1 MVEMGQMGS
10 TGVLPSRATRARTQ
24 PSTEEERVLIDRVK
38 AGEYE
43 AFEAIFRRY
52 VAQVHRQVFKLI
64 GNEAETEEVV
74 QEVFLAVHQKIRT
87 FRGDSA
93 FSTWLYRLTMNVGLT
108 RLRKRKRNREVY
120 LDDYLPRF
128 QEDGHHQVRPV
139 VNWGD
144 ELDLRLE
151 KEELQ
156 RLIREALDQL
166 PPVDKAVIV
175 MSDLEGLSNREIGEG
190 LGLSIPAVKSRLHRA
205 RLFLRGRLAA
215 SLGYSPS

>member
-1 MVEMGQMGS
+1 MGQRES
-10 TGVLPSRATRARTQ
+10 TGVLASRATRATTQ

-52 VAQVHRQVFKLI
+52 VAQ
-64 GNEAETEEVV
+64 
-74 QEVFLAVHQKIRT
+74 VHQKIRT

>member
-1 MVEMGQMGS
+1 MGQRGS
-10 TGVLPSRATRARTQ
+10 TGVLPSRATRATTQ

>member
-1 MVEMGQMGS
+1 MGQRES
-10 TGVLPSRATRARTQ
+10 TGVLASRATRATTQ

-190 LGLSIPAVKSRLHRA
+190 LGLSIPAVKSRLHRS

>member
-1 MVEMGQMGS
+1 MGQRGS
-10 TGVLPSRATRARTQ
+10 TGVLVSKATRSSSQ
-24 PSTEEERVLIDRVK
+24 SSYEEERLLVARVK

-43 AFEAIFRRY
+43 AFEAIFRRH
-52 VAQVHRQVFKLI
+52 VAQVYRQVYKLI
-64 GNEAETEEVV
+64 GNEAEAEEVV
-74 QEVFLAVHQKIRT
+74 QDVFLAVYEKIKT

-93 FSTWLYRLTMNVGLT
+93 FSTWLYRLSMNVALT
-108 RLRKRKRNREVY
+108 RLRKRKRTKEVY

-156 RLIREALDQL
+156 RLIQKALDQL
-166 PPVDKAVIV
+166 PPVDKTVIV

-190 LGLSIPAVKSRLHRA
+190 LGLSIPAVKARLHRA

>member
-1 MVEMGQMGS
+1 MGQRGS
-10 TGVLPSRATRARTQ
+10 TGVLPSRATRATTQ

-64 GNEAETEEVV
+64 GNEAETEEVI
-74 QEVFLAVHQKIRT
+74 QEVFLAIYQKIKT
-87 FRGDSA
+87 FRGESA

-175 MSDLEGLSNREIGEG
+175 MSDLDGLSNRGIGEG

-215 SLGYSPS
+215 SLGYSTS